1 MRGACLDDLTGLVA
15 SICNQPARRSS
26 VCVCMFCSVLSNL
39 MCFQRIGASMI
50 VSQQVILVIA
60 VTRGQDYK
68 EKHKLDS
75 KQISN
80 SPC

>member
-1 MRGACLDDLTGLVA
+1 MISEGRCWELRGKNRGMPDALEETIMDGWKK
-15 SICNQPARRSS
+15 
-26 VCVCMFCSVLSNL
+26 
-39 MCFQRIGASMI
+39 
-50 VSQQVILVIA
+50 
-60 VTRGQDYK
+60 TRGQDYK